1 MTFKA
6 ESAGVL
12 KAFLIQSVHGYHS
25 PQSVSQRERERKWV
39 GGEKERERERVR
51 SRIWLLYYYFSAE

>member
-25 PQSVSQRERERKWV
+25 PQSVSQSVSQRERERKWV
-39 GGEKERERERVR
+39 GGEKERERERE
-51 SRIWLLYYYFSAE
+51 SE

>member
-12 KAFLIQSVHGYHS
+12 KSFLIQSVHGYHS
-25 PQSVSQRERERKWV
+25 PQSVSQSVREKERESGW
-39 GGEKERERERVR
+39 GEKKRERERV
-51 SRIWLLYYYFSAE
+51 SEK